1 VVTIRNAS
9 ILTISSLGMLLA
21 VGCASRNKAIPSS
34 ARLVAED
41 QGNVD
46 FVAPDDGQVYVEDR
60 SANKLLYSGQVR
72 EGQHVNVEP
81 VKDKI
86 AIDGQ
91 TVRDQ
96 KIRDLNTLRIFFKRE
111 PHADVAGS
119 HTTVVAPTVVQPAQS
134 SETIRTDVRDTRRDT
149 PDTRDS
155 QILVTPHGDGHEI
168 RVRPGDSD
176 SKITVQPG
184 EDGSKSKVTIEHD
197 AK

>member
-9 ILTISSLGMLLA
+9 ILTISTLSMLLA

-34 ARLVAED
+34 ARVVAED
-41 QGNVD
+41 QGNID
-46 FVAPDDGQVYVEDR
+46 FVAPADGRVYVEDKTTK
-60 SANKLLYSGQVR
+60 KLLYSGQIR

-96 KIRDLNTLRIFFKRE
+96 KIRDLDNLRVFFERD
-111 PHADVAGS
+111 PRAADVAGS
-119 HTTVVAPTVVQPAQS
+119 HTTVVAPTVVQPSQAS
-134 SETIRTDVRDTRRDT
+134 DSTRTEIRDSR
-149 PDTRDS
+149 DTRDS
-155 QILVTPHGDGHEI
+155 QILVTPRGDSQEI

-176 SKITVQPG
+176 SKITVQPS